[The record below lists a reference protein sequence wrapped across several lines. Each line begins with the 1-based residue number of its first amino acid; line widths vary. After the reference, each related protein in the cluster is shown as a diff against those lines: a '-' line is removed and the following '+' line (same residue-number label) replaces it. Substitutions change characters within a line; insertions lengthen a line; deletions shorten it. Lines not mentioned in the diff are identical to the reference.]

1 MSYLGIRFIQKHAEK
16 HEYTLSPKTYL
27 FNLTLGQLKEFQ
39 NEKSLSQNLLW
50 VKVKTNPDKA
60 NKIAYQPAIAVELNT
75 NPGRLDLSPITYVIT
90 NKTYQD
96 LIHATNNQ
104 ANLANNILA
113 TDKTTYRHLRH
124 FLGHAYA
131 HQVGPLI
138 KHQQQTGK
146 TSFEDGE

>member
-1 MSYLGIRFIQKHAEK
+1 MPYLGIRFIQKHAEE

-39 NEKSLSQNLLW
+39 TEKTLTQNLLW
-50 VKVKTNPDKA
+50 VKVNSNKA

-75 NPGRLDLSPITYVIT
+75 NPGRLDLSPITYVMT

-96 LIHATNNQ
+96 LIHATNDQ
-104 ANLANNILA
+104 ANLANNIL
-113 TDKTTYRHLRH
+113 TPDKTTYRHLRH
-124 FLGHAYA
+124 FLGHTYA

-138 KHQQQTGK
+138 KRQPQNGK
-146 TSFEDGE
+146 TNFKDGE